1 MKYSL
6 LNHNENII
14 VIYKEKK
21 KSFSSLPEA
30 KVFADNILRQ
40 NNVHYKI
47 VDKVTGSLLLEWIPL
62 RSKNN

>member
-21 KSFSSLPEA
+21 KSFSSLLEA
-30 KVFADNILRQ
+30 KRFADDFLRQ

-62 RSKNN
+62 ISKNN